1 MPKQIINITL
11 LVVIEEVENFL
22 DDLCHA
28 ALFCLAESKINISQ
42 AQLRQKIIER
52 AIGKIPNRYKVMDW
66 VPNDARNTSYR
77 YSSLEQRLYIETLI
91 HEVIVE
97 DFPQIMLS
105 NKNTNRASGL
115 AVKIP

>member
-52 AIGKIPNRYKVMDW
+52 ALSKIPNRYKVMNW
-66 VPNDARNTSYR
+66 GANEVRMPNYR

-91 HEVIVE
+91 HEVIVDE
-97 DFPQIMLS
+97 FPQIMLS